1 MKKIVFV
8 VLVGLLIGTAAFA
21 DHPDGIGIGGICGN
35 GYGSLGYD
43 LYPGLSLKVGPL
55 PLFWG
60 FYGHVSPA
68 IGGFAMGVSGD
79 YYLFDKWNLVDKI
92 TTDEDGEYHLKI
104 DWYLGVGFFGNM
116 HFWGDNYSTFDAG
129 VRVPFGVS
137 WHAMETL
144 EVTLGTA
151 PGFGVHNT
159 YSDTLRFHYVIP
171 VEIACRYWFIN
182 NTENKN

>member
-35 GYGSLGYD
+35 EYGSLGYD
-43 LYPGLSLKVGPL
+43 FYPGLSLKVGPL

-60 FYGHVSPA
+60 FYGRFLPGV
-68 IGGFAMGVSGD
+68 FAAGVSGD

-92 TTDEDGEYHLKI
+92 TTDENGEYHLKI
-104 DWYLGVGFFGNM
+104 DWYLGLGFFVNM
-116 HFWGDNYSTFDAG
+116 HFWDDYTAFDAG
-129 VRVPFGVS
+129 IRVPFGVS

-144 EVTLGTA
+144 EVTLGTV
-151 PGFGVHNT
+151 PGFGM
-159 YSDTLRFHYVIP
+159 YSNPDILRFHYVIP
-171 VEIACRYWFIN
+171 IEIACRYWFVN